1 VPSKFTNERPG
12 ITPVLDGDDIERLAE
27 FWSAALGYGARPPV
41 GERLEFI
48 VLRPADPDDTRPHLI
63 LQRVP
68 EGKTVKNRMH
78 LDVHVPDR
86 EGVRDRLVSLGA
98 RQIQEQPNC
107 LGEHCWFLMADP
119 EGNEFCLTDW

>member
-1 VPSKFTNERPG
+1 VSSKFTNERPG
-12 ITPVLDGDDIERLAE
+12 ITPVLDGNDIERLAG
-27 FWSAALGYGARPPV
+27 FWSAALGYVARSPV
-41 GERLEFI
+41 GNRLEFI
-48 VLRPADPDDTRPHLI
+48 VLRPEDSEDTRPHLI

-68 EGKTVKNRMH
+68 EGKAVKNRMH
-78 LDVHVPDR
+78 LDIHVPDR